1 MKKNMVVKERMA
13 EDVKYKDYIIKAD
26 RRYAETHEWIK
37 LLEDNRARIGISD
50 YAQKKLKN
58 VVYAEPVEEGASFR
72 KGELI
77 TTVESIK
84 AVGEI
89 YAPVDCK
96 VTKYNEKLDDDPSLI
111 NTDPYGEGWIV
122 EVEVEDPSQIDEL
135 LTAEQYVEKV
145 IKKEE

>member
-1 MKKNMVVKERMA
+1 MAAVEGLDRDITYKEY
-13 EDVKYKDYIIKAD
+13 VIKGD

-37 LLEDNRARIGISD
+37 IIEGRRARIGISD
-50 YAQKKLKN
+50 YAQKKLKS
-58 VVYAEPVEEGASFR
+58 VVYVEPVETPKELK

-89 YAPVDCK
+89 YAPVDC
-96 VTKYNEKLDDDPSLI
+96 VVIAYNSKLDEDPGVI

-122 EVEVEDPSQIDEL
+122 EVEVKDPKDIEGL
-135 LTAEQYVEKV
+135 LTAMQYVEEV
-145 IKKEE
+145 LKKEE